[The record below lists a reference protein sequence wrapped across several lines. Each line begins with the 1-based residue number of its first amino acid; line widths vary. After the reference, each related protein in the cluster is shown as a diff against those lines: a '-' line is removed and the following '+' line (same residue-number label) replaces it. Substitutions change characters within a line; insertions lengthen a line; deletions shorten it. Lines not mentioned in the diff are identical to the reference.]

1 MLFHA
6 KKESIDAFVFEPIS
20 DGLDVDVVNSVLII
34 DIFEEQAA
42 TFSYCLLFADE
53 ARS

>member
-6 KKESIDAFVFEPIS
+6 KKESIDALVFEPIS
-20 DGLDVDVVNSVLII
+20 NGLDVDVANSVLIVNF
-34 DIFEEQAA
+34 FEEQTA
-42 TFSYCLLFADE
+42 TFSYCLLFAYE